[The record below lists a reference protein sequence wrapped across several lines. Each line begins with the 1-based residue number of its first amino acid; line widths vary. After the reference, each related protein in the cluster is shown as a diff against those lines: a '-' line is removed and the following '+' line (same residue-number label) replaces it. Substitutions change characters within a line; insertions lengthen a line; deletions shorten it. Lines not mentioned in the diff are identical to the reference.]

1 MAKKSTFGKVLMALA
16 IAWFI
21 YLIHIGINSHIVFWS
36 AVGIWMVGFL
46 LWLYGD
52 TGIPKPSDR
61 MLEEIERHRPIFW
74 RRSQPKV
81 GKKKEKE
88 RK

>member
-1 MAKKSTFGKVLMALA
+1 MVLA

-61 MLEEIERHRPIFW
+61 MLKEIERHRGIGIFK
-74 RRSQPKV
+74 RGSRPKV
-81 GKKKEKE
+81 REHKPKKK
-88 RK
+88 

>member
-1 MAKKSTFGKVLMALA
+1 LVKKSTFGKVLMVLA

-61 MLEEIERHRPIFW
+61 MLEEIERRRHIFG
-74 RRSQPKV
+74 RRGQPKV
-81 GKKKEKE
+81 ARKKKE